1 MLIDIHG
8 NPLKS
13 TKQLEQ
19 QQTDES
25 QLAHLHQ
32 HIDEH
37 PTSGL
42 TPTRLATILKEAE
55 SGHLIS
61 QMELAEDIL
70 EKDAHVY
77 CEVEKRRKALLCVEW
92 DIIPP
97 RDATDAEIEDAQMIK
112 QSLEDSM
119 LLDDA
124 ILEMADGIFKG
135 FSCLEI
141 KWGKDNNQWVI
152 DDLLFRPQS
161 WFQLNPENR
170 EQIMLRDNSLL
181 GAALQPFG
189 WVVHQHKAKSG
200 YLGRAGLVR
209 QIAWPFLFKNLSV
222 RDLAEFLEI
231 YGLPLRLGKYPSG
244 ASKEEKA
251 TLLRAVM
258 SIGHNAGGI
267 IPKGMELDFH
277 SAAVGGA
284 EPFEAMISWCEKS
297 QSKAII
303 GGTLTSQADG
313 KSSTNAL
320 GNVHNEVRL
329 EFRNSDLKQ
338 IAATITRDI
347 VYPLYVMNG
356 STYQSERR
364 LPRFEFNLVEP
375 DDMKSVADSLP
386 ALVGLGARI
395 PVNWLHDRLQ
405 IPIADKDEAILGTP
419 TVELAKP
426 KQAELVALSAKATL
440 HKIKQLSDEQDA
452 PSQFAKQLGAQMS
465 DNLDAMNQAIYQ
477 LVEQANS
484 LEELQTLLA
493 DTHLSLDDV
502 TELMAQAMATSELAG
517 RADVANEAESEA
529 NE

>member
-1 MLIDIHG
+1 MFIDIHG
-8 NPLKS
+8 QPLKS
-13 TKQLEQ
+13 TKELEQ
-19 QQTDES
+19 QQSDES
-25 QLAHLHQ
+25 QISHLHQ

-42 TPTRLATILKEAE
+42 TPSRLASIMRDAE
-55 SGHLIS
+55 MGDLVS

-77 CEVEKRRKALLCVEW
+77 CEVEKRRKALLGVEW
-92 DIIPP
+92 DIKPP
-97 RDATDAEIEDAQMIK
+97 RNATPAEVEDAVMIK
-112 QSLEDSM
+112 QLLDDSM
-119 LLDDA
+119 LMDDA
-124 ILEMADGIFKG
+124 ILDLADGILKG

-141 KWGKDNNQWVI
+141 KWGKDNNQWVM
-152 DDLLFRPQS
+152 DDLTFRPQT
-161 WFQLNPENR
+161 WFQLNPDNR
-170 EQIMLRDNSLL
+170 EQIKLRDYSLH
-181 GAALQPFG
+181 GADLQPFG
-189 WVVHQHKAKSG
+189 WVVHKHKAKSG
-200 YLGRAGLVR
+200 YIGRAGLVR

-244 ASKEEKA
+244 ASPEEKS

-329 EFRNSDLKQ
+329 EFRDSDLKQ

-347 VYPLYVMNG
+347 VFPLFVLNG
-356 STYQSERR
+356 SSYQSERR
-364 LPRFEFNLVEP
+364 LPRFEFNIVQPE
-375 DDMKSVADSLP
+375 DMKSISESLP
-386 ALVGLGARI
+386 ALVDLGAKI
-395 PVNWLHDRLQ
+395 PVRWLHEKLQ
-405 IPIADKDEAILGTP
+405 IPEASKDDAILGKQTAEP
-419 TVELAKP
+419 MVNNKVELA
-426 KQAELVALSAKATL
+426 ALNAKSTIS
-440 HKIKQLSDEQDA
+440 KIKKLNDEQDA
-452 PSQFAKQLGAQMS
+452 PVQFAKQLGGIMG
-465 DNLDAMNQAIYQ
+465 DNLNALNQAIYQ
-477 LVEQANS
+477 LVDQANS
-484 LEELQTLLA
+484 LEELQDLLA
-493 DTHLSLDDV
+493 DTSLSLDDV
-502 TELMAQAMATSELAG
+502 TELMAQAFAVSELAG
-517 RADVANEAESEA
+517 RVDVDSEA